1 MLAFRF
7 TLSRAC
13 RKRLNERLKI
23 AQDLG
28 KVQEIKRVLAI
39 LSLADGATITAVA
52 AILKVSPEAV
62 RQWLHTFLVTGV
74 NGLRSKTSPG
84 RPPKLTKAQKKELFQ
99 IIEAGPQTAGFP
111 GACWRTP
118 MIQHLIYERWGVWY
132 SVQYLSQLLKN
143 LGLSY
148 QKARFVSDHLDP
160 EKRKQWIEQTW
171 PQILKL
177 AKEKT
182 AHILFGDE
190 ASFPQWGTLSYTWA
204 PRGQQPTVPT
214 SGKRTSYKVFG
225 LIDYF
230 TGRFF
235 AQGIEGRLTSLTYEA
250 FLREVLSRTRKHI
263 ILIQDGAKYHTSKA
277 MRTFFAQHAHRLTVF
292 PLPAYSP
299 DYNPIEK
306 LWKKI
311 KQDHTHLHYFPTF
324 QSLINRV
331 DEALLSF
338 ENASQ
343 EVLALFVFYE
353 ELAAA

>member
-1 MLAFRF
+1 MLAFRL
-7 TLSRAC
+7 TLSATC
-13 RKRLNERLKI
+13 RKQLNERLKI

-28 KVQEIKRVLAI
+28 KIQEVKRVLAI
-39 LSLADGATITAVA
+39 LSLADGATRAAVA
-52 AILKVSPEAV
+52 SILKVSEEAV
-62 RQWLHTFLVTGV
+62 RQWLNAFLVQGV
-74 NGLRSKTSPG
+74 DGLRSKKSPG
-84 RPPKLTKAQKKELFQ
+84 RPPRLTPSQKKELFQ
-99 IIEAGPQTAGFP
+99 IIEAGPSQAGFP

-118 MIQHLIYERWGVWY
+118 MIQHLIYETWGVFY
-132 SVQYLSQLLKN
+132 SVHYLSQLLKN

-148 QKARFVSDHLDP
+148 QKARFVSDHLDQQ
-160 EKRKQWIEQTW
+160 KRTEWIEQTW

-177 AKEKT
+177 AKEKN

-214 SGKRTSYKVFG
+214 SGKRHSYKVFG

-235 AQGIEGRLTSLTYEA
+235 AKGLDGRLTSDAYAA

-263 ILIQDGAKYHTSKA
+263 LLIQDGAKYHTSQA
-277 MRTFFAQHAHRLTVF
+277 MRLFFAQHAHRLTVF

-299 DYNPIEK
+299 DYNPIER

-324 QSLINRV
+324 ESLIHQV

-338 ENASQ
+338 ENAPQ
-343 EVLALFVFYE
+343 AVLSLFVFYE